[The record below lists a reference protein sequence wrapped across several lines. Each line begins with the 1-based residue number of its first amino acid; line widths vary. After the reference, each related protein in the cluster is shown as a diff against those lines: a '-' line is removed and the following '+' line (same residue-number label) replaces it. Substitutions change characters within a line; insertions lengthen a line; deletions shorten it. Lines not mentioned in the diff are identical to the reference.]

1 MAPPSVVIQSEMRPE
16 IMSVTA
22 WLNDVYG
29 TCWTL
34 HAGKVA
40 EQRGREMTARA
51 DAERSIVQLARMR
64 PGVVDQFLDG
74 AERRVGRHHEDV
86 LRGRDPHDG
95 LEVLD
100 RIETLHRRERDV
112 DRQHLSAEVKR
123 IAVSRRLRRRRRTDI
138 AAGAGTILHEHRL
151 APGLAQLLR
160 DDTAERIDGAPGSE
174 CDDDADGSVG
184 IGLRRCARRCL
195 DKCRPKRRRDP
206 CRGHTSVP
214 HAIFLHSALHQRSVL
229 CRPSVQAY
237 STAAQSAAVLAPRIG
252 RQNVEEIGAGEG
264 IRTLDPDLGKVVLY
278 P

>member
-1 MAPPSVVIQSEMRPE
+1 MR
-16 IMSVTA
+16 
-22 WLNDVYG
+22 L
-29 TCWTL
+29 
-34 HAGKVA
+34 
-40 EQRGREMTARA
+40 
-51 DAERSIVQLARMR
+51 
-64 PGVVDQFLDG
+64 GVVDQFLDG

-123 IAVSRRLRRRRRTDI
+123 IAVSRRLRRRLTDI
-138 AAGAGTILHEHRL
+138 AAGAGAILHAHRL
-151 APGLAQLLR
+151 APGIAQLLR

-174 CDDDADGSVG
+174 RDDDADGSVG

-214 HAIFLHSALHQRSVL
+214 HAILLHSALHQRSVL

-237 STAAQSAAVLAPRIG
+237 IIGCAKRSRAPRMG